1 MHPFT
6 SPEAKLPAPQGH
18 PGNASDPITA
28 IRAHCRALV
37 ESGPLRLLYDERK
50 AYEAGRVETPAHAH
64 NRAKRY
70 IEKRLIRDLWRA
82 WRAA

>member
-1 MHPFT
+1 MQPSS
-6 SPEAKLPAPQGH
+6 SPEAKFLMPQGH
-18 PGNASDPITA
+18 VEPASDPITA